1 MLKVISVI
9 RVILPIFTCMF
20 LGIFARRN
28 AIFTQTEI
36 QGFQRFVV
44 KFGLPCLL
52 FQSCLTAQIGIQ
64 ALSGLIVP
72 VLLLIGAIW
81 GFRVG
86 KRKYPYHNVPFVF
99 CCKETG
105 MVGIPLFIILFGADQ
120 AYRMGILDMTQAI
133 VVYPVIAML
142 SAAPGTAASPRGL
155 VKKMMHS
162 PLIVCSLTGLALNLS
177 GVWNWMQSV
186 GIHEIVTDT
195 ASYIAQPVSAMM
207 IFCVGY
213 NFSLEKDDRKEIF
226 RIVKDHLCLFAA
238 LGILFQVALFL
249 FPNVD
254 ALTRWTALL
263 YACLPA
269 SFLTPSFGREEKD
282 FTITSGVCSVLT
294 LITLLAFCVM
304 AVIVS

>member
-1 MLKVISVI
+1 MLRVISVV

-20 LGIFARRN
+20 LGIFARRK
-28 AIFTQTEI
+28 AIFAQNEI
-36 QGFQRFVV
+36 QAFQRFVV

-52 FQSCLTAQIGIQ
+52 FQSCLTAQIGVQ

-86 KRKYPYHNVPFVF
+86 KKKYPYHNIPFVF

-105 MVGIPLFIILFGADQ
+105 MMGIPLYMILFGADQ
-120 AYRMGILDMTQAI
+120 AYRLGILDMTQAI

-142 SAAPGTAASPRGL
+142 SAAPGTATSAKAVIRE
-155 VKKMMHS
+155 MMRS
-162 PLIVCSLTGLALNLS
+162 PLIVCSMTGLILNLA
-177 GVWNWMQSV
+177 GVWSWMQAV

-213 NFSLEKDDRKEIF
+213 NFSLEKDDRKEIL
-226 RIVKDHLCLFAA
+226 RIVKGHLCLFTG
-238 LGILFQVALFL
+238 LGILFQMALFL

-254 ALTRWTALL
+254 ALTRWAALL
-263 YACLPA
+263 YTFLPA
-269 SFLTPSFGREEKD
+269 SFLTPSFGREERD
-282 FTITSGVCSVLT
+282 FTIASGVCSVMTVIT
-294 LITLLAFCVM
+294 LIVFCIM
-304 AVIVS
+304 AAILS